1 MMRKILSLFG
11 APGVILHELG
21 HLFFCLV
28 AGVKVYK
35 VKLFS
40 FKQVAGFVE
49 HDEPHGLIQSIL
61 ISFGPL
67 TFNSL
72 ASLILFSQ
80 FSKPYFVWQN
90 LIFVWLGFV
99 GALHSVPSTGDA
111 ATLLTITN
119 RKIRRNPLALICY
132 PFVGI
137 IYLLNLLK
145 RLHIQFIYAGV
156 LFYLGNIYLK

>member
-1 MMRKILSLFG
+1 MRIFLALLG
-11 APGVILHELG
+11 APGVVLHEFG

-28 AGVKVYK
+28 AGVKVFK

-49 HDEPHGLIQSIL
+49 HAEPDGLIQSIL

-72 ASLILFSQ
+72 VSLVLFSQ
-80 FSKPYFVWQN
+80 FGAPYLDWRNIVF
-90 LIFVWLGFV
+90 IWLGFV
-99 GALHSVPSTGDA
+99 SALHAVPSVGDA
-111 ATLLTITN
+111 ATLLSITN
-119 RKIRRNPLALICY
+119 RKIRRNPLALFCY

-137 IYLLNLLK
+137 IYLLNLFK
-145 RLHIQFIYAGV
+145 KFHIQFIYAAF